1 MSVAASTFISAPSM
15 PLLFATN
22 SQVILIVSGLLVELV
37 PLVLNVGFVHLLYP
51 ILRFDF
57 FHRYRHR
64 LFSVMQNIHD
74 VFSDCFSETIL
85 LLFGFAGPQL
95 HDHMGHCS
103 LLLLLT
109 SFRLLIMHWSRAA

>member
-1 MSVAASTFISAPSM
+1 TPAVGEASACAEAVCACDAAEANRETEMSVATSTFIAALSM
-15 PLLFATN
+15 PLLFARN

-57 FHRYRHR
+57 FHCYRHR

-74 VFSDCFSETIL
+74 VFSDCFS
-85 LLFGFAGPQL
+85 
-95 HDHMGHCS
+95 
-103 LLLLLT
+103 
-109 SFRLLIMHWSRAA
+109 